1 MEESQ
6 AEQPPPKK
14 QNVTRAAPILF
25 DEEKE
30 SVNLRAQ
37 LKVKIDINNKLE
49 EDFANFQKTALNNK
63 VDQFAKEGTEEIYEQ
78 VIC

>member
-1 MEESQ
+1 M
-6 AEQPPPKK
+6 
-14 QNVTRAAPILF
+14 LF

-37 LKVKIDINNKLE
+37 LKVKIDISNQIE
-49 EDFANFQKTALNNK
+49 EDFANFQKTALNSK

>member
-14 QNVTRAAPILF
+14 QNVTRAVPVLF

-37 LKVKIDINNKLE
+37 LKVKIDISNKLE
-49 EDFANFQKTALNNK
+49 EDFANFQKTALNSK